1 MGTIS
6 YKQNG
11 FAILEVLKKYTDET
25 HLLDFAIT
33 RTTET

>member
-11 FAILEVLKKYTDET
+11 FAILEVLKKYTDEAH
-25 HLLDFAIT
+25 HLKQQ
-33 RTTET
+33 

>member
-25 HLLDFAIT
+25 HLPDFVIA